1 MYYGG
6 LVDGALGDVRDRS
19 GKGRANLSRWLVRD
33 CPAATRDQTKEIV

>member
-19 GKGRANLSRWLVRD
+19 
-33 CPAATRDQTKEIV
+33 